1 LSSSDGN
8 DFINMN
14 VEDEHDMNEEIHDNE
29 DFQNRDRN
37 FDELHNNIEN
47 VFNDEVY
54 NILYHDQE
62 NYFLKI
68 ICYQYSLLNK
78 K

>member
-29 DFQNRDRN
+29 DLQNRDRN
-37 FDELHNNIEN
+37 FDEPHNNIEN
-47 VFNDEVY
+47 VFNEEVY
-54 NILYHDQE
+54 NTLYHD
-62 NYFLKI
+62 
-68 ICYQYSLLNK
+68 
-78 K
+78 